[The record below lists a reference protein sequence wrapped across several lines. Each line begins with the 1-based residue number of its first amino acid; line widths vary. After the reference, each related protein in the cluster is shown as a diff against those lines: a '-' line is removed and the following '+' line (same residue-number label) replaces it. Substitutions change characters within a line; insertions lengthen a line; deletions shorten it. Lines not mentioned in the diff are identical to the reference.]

1 MLTTKTCCKN
11 IKPKAEKLA
20 HFRISFPLETKLE
33 LVCQFVQG

>member
-11 IKPKAEKLA
+11 IKSKAEKLI

-33 LVCQFVQG
+33 LVCQYVQG